1 MVSREASRLFNPLDF
16 VIDCSYQRQVTRY
29 SDMWRSDQRSGF
41 DEAIYWIELLIKY
54 GNFDHLQINDRHLNL
69 LQYFSVDVI
78 AFYLLLLT
86 AWAYTTVRVC
96 RNKLGSMVA
105 KTEID
110 LKKTL

>member
-1 MVSREASRLFNPLDF
+1 MSREASQLTKPLDF
-16 VIDCSYQRQVTRY
+16 VIDCSYQRQVNRY
-29 SDMWRSDQRSGF
+29 SDMWRSDDRSGF

-78 AFYLLLLT
+78 AFYFLILT
-86 AWAYTTVRVC
+86 AWAYLTIRVC
-96 RNKLGSMVA
+96 RKKLGNKAA